1 MTRGFK
7 GCFEASITGRDIAI
21 FVQHFYPCFASCPQ
35 TKANALMVTG
45 HTDDDED
52 DFESGPV
59 DHPDEEGGSKLCEIG
74 GNEQWEGQLIFLNSI

>member
-1 MTRGFK
+1 
-7 GCFEASITGRDIAI
+7 
-21 FVQHFYPCFASCPQ
+21 
-35 TKANALMVTG
+35 MVTG